1 MSGLYTHH
9 CTSLVVICGSTDG
22 GYSAQLIKS
31 ELQMMLKDRQF
42 KDEEFVEQAQL
53 LGLPEEEFWSDTDDY
68 EAAEVTRS
76 GKIVQGQEMEEL
88 LSDEPDLTASLMDVL
103 YDDIAADSGKR
114 KLNVKEQVRA
124 LEALNQRQR

>member
-1 MSGLYTHH
+1 
-9 CTSLVVICGSTDG
+9 
-22 GYSAQLIKS
+22 
-31 ELQMMLKDRQF
+31 MLKDRQF